1 MYQILISDSGDYMIP
16 ISLTSNTRI
25 EGTYIDAETAKA
37 TQNIRTSRVD
47 RFNLA
52 GNNVSAAA
60 LNTTPVTTVRNN
72 LRREIANTNRFTV
85 EKLVVTNQLT
95 VEKRAMNSND
105 LKNYFNTNEYFVTG
119 TTDSKFETIFKSFTN
134 LPVSSPVT
142 ETYGV
147 NSILPTKPVSN
158 SEIIGKKILI
168 NGTDIYAMV
177 LRNDTIKE
185 YVLYV
190 DTEYPI
196 KYIDFSDGTTNF
208 KYKAAPDYKIMDGKI
223 LYYNGLVDEP
233 KILSE
238 VFIDRGVNNVF
249 EPVKRLKNIDN
260 LKELMKVGLG
270 YYKINSTGFNFK
282 NAK

>member
-1 MYQILISDSGDYMIP
+1 MYQILISDDGDYKIP
-16 ISLTSNTRI
+16 ISLTSNTKN
-25 EGTYIDAETAKA
+25 EGTYIDAETA
-37 TQNIRTSRVD
+37 R
-47 RFNLA
+47 
-52 GNNVSAAA
+52 
-60 LNTTPVTTVRNN
+60 TTV
-72 LRREIANTNRFTV
+72 EIKNTNS
-85 EKLVVTNQLT
+85 EQLT
-95 VEKRAMNSND
+95 VEKKIMDINNI
-105 LKNYFNTNEYFVTG
+105 KNYFNTNEYFITG
-119 TTDSKFETIFKSFTN
+119 TTDSKFETVLKSFIN
-134 LPVSSPVT
+134 LPALSPVT
-142 ETYGV
+142 ETYGL
-147 NSILPTKPVSN
+147 NSILPVNDVGN
-158 SEIIGKKILI
+158 SEIIGKVILL

-177 LRNDTIKE
+177 LRNDVIKE

-196 KYIDFSDGTTNF
+196 KYIDFSNGTTNF

-223 LYYNGLVDEP
+223 VYYNGLVTEP

>member
-1 MYQILISDSGDYMIP
+1 MYQILISDNGDYRIP

-25 EGTYIDAETAKA
+25 DGTYIDAETAKA
-37 TQNIRTSRVD
+37 TSTNTDKLNLTDTTSV
-47 RFNLA
+47 
-52 GNNVSAAA
+52 AAA
-60 LNTTPVTTVRNN
+60 NTTTRSNF
-72 LRREIANTNRFTV
+72 RREIINTN
-85 EKLVVTNQLT
+85 ELT
-95 VEKRAMNSND
+95 VEKNAMSSTD
-105 LKNYFNTNEYFVTG
+105 IKNYFNTNDYFVTG
-119 TTDSKFETIFKSFTN
+119 TTDSKFNTILKS
-134 LPVSSPVT
+134 
-142 ETYGV
+142 YV
-147 NSILPTKPVSN
+147 NN
-158 SEIIGKKILI
+158 SDIIGTRILL
-168 NGTDIYAMV
+168 NGTDIYAMI

-196 KYIDFSDGTTNF
+196 KYIDFPDGTTNF
-208 KYKAAPDYKIMDGKI
+208 KYKAAPDYKIMDAKI

>member
-1 MYQILISDSGDYMIP
+1 MYQILITDDEDYKIP
-16 ISLTSNTRI
+16 ISLTSNTKI

-37 TQNIRTSRVD
+37 TPTTPTTRAVD
-47 RFNLA
+47 IFGLV
-52 GNNVSAAA
+52 GTNVSAAA
-60 LNTTPVTTVRNN
+60 AVVNTSGLAVARPNIRT
-72 LRREIANTNRFTV
+72 EIVNTSQFS
-85 EKLVVTNQLT
+85 ELT
-95 VEKRAMNSND
+95 VEKRSMDIND
-105 LKNYFNTNEYFVTG
+105 IKNYFNTNEYFVTG
-119 TTDSKFETIFKSFTN
+119 TTDSKFETILKSYIS
-134 LPVSSPVT
+134 LPVLSPVT
-142 ETYGV
+142 ETYGF
-147 NSILPTKPVSN
+147 NSIVPVNAVSD
-158 SEIIGKKILI
+158 SEVIGKKILL
-168 NGTDIYAMV
+168 NGTDIYAMI
-177 LRNDTIKE
+177 LRNDTVKE
-185 YVLYV
+185 YILYL

-196 KYIDFSDGTTNF
+196 KYIDFLDGSTIF

>member
-1 MYQILISDSGDYMIP
+1 MYQILITDDGDYNIP
-16 ISLTSNTRI
+16 ISLTSNTKI

-37 TQNIRTSRVD
+37 TKTTSTTRAVD
-47 RFNLA
+47 IFSIV
-52 GNNVSAAA
+52 GTNVSAASAVVNTPGLA
-60 LNTTPVTTVRNN
+60 LARPNIRTEIVNTSQFS
-72 LRREIANTNRFTV
+72 E
-85 EKLVVTNQLT
+85 LT
-95 VEKRAMNSND
+95 VEKRSMDSND
-105 LKNYFNTNEYFVTG
+105 IKNYFNTNDYFVTG
-119 TTDSKFETIFKSFTN
+119 TTDSKFETILKSYIS
-134 LPVSSPVT
+134 LPVLSPVT
-142 ETYGV
+142 ETYGFNSVVPINAV
-147 NSILPTKPVSN
+147 ND
-158 SEIIGKKILI
+158 SEVIGKKILL
-168 NGTDIYAMV
+168 NGTDIYAMI
-177 LRNDTIKE
+177 LRNDTVKE

-196 KYIDFSDGTTNF
+196 KYIDFLDGSTIF